1 MGSSEIL
8 NELMVWTPYLAVG
21 FTKNL
26 LVSYASMFVGTI
38 FGFFLALMRR
48 SQKTFLH
55 TPGSLGTSLFRN
67 IPSFVFMFYLAFV
80 MPVEFTWNE
89 EIIKIPVWIKAA
101 LALTVPV
108 IGFAS
113 DQVLRYFNDKKEGA
127 DHAGLMFAVAW
138 TQYFLIIIMASS
150 TASVI
155 GVDEIVARANT
166 VITAIRAPE
175 FMLWMYL
182 YVALWFLV
190 LGILVAQAAERV
202 TKRFGVRFKYK

>member
-8 NELMVWTPYLAVG
+8 NELMVWTPYLAIG
-21 FTKNL
+21 FVKNM
-26 LVSYASMFVGTI
+26 LVSYASM
-38 FGFFLALMRR
+38 L
-48 SQKTFLH
+48 
-55 TPGSLGTSLFRN
+55 LGTLLGWLLAVMRHSQRKRLNRPGQMATDLFRN

-89 EIIKIPVWIKAA
+89 EVIKIPIWIKAA

-108 IGFAS
+108 VGFAS
-113 DQVLRYFNDKKEGA
+113 DQILRYFKDREEGA
-127 DHAGLMFAVAW
+127 GHAVLMFVVAW

-166 VITAIRAPE
+166 VITAIRQPE
-175 FMLWMYL
+175 FILWMYL
-182 YVALWFLV
+182 YVALWFLG
-190 LGILVAQAAERV
+190 LGILVANVSDRIM
-202 TKRFGVRFKYK
+202 KRYGH

>member
-8 NELMVWTPYLAVG
+8 NELVVWTPFLAGG
-21 FTKNL
+21 FVKNL
-26 LVSYASMFVGTI
+26 YVSYVSMFIGTI
-38 FGFFLALMRR
+38 LGWVFAIMRH
-48 SQKTFLH
+48 SPKVMLK
-55 TPGSLGTSLFRN
+55 TPGNIGTDLFRN

-80 MPVEFTWNE
+80 MPVEFNWDDQV
-89 EIIKIPVWIKAA
+89 IKIPVWIKAA

-113 DQVLRYFNDKKEGA
+113 DQTLRFFKDREEGA
-127 DHAGLMFAVAW
+127 GYAVLMFVVAW

-155 GVDEIVARANT
+155 GVDEILARANT
-166 VITAIRAPE
+166 VITAIREPE

-182 YVALWFLV
+182 YVALWFLS
-190 LGILVAQAAERV
+190 LGIFVAMISSLLL
-202 TKRFGVRFKYK
+202 KRYGHK